1 MPSYTAVM
9 FREKDGRYLG
19 KVPVIPGI
27 RSIQYTRD
35 SVLKDLK
42 QIVQK
47 ELLRLADE
55 GLPIPV
61 ENWVPAR
68 TIWVINPRRG
78 DSVPYLISIEKE
90 NSDSYI
96 AVPTAFPTLQVK
108 GETAESALQD
118 VKFEI
123 HRKLELAA
131 AQGKYFPIQD
141 EHDAYIIKVSI

>member
-9 FREKDGRYLG
+9 FREDDGRYLG
-19 KVPVIPGI
+19 KIPVIPEI
-27 RSIQYTRD
+27 SSIQHTRD
-35 SVLKDLK
+35 LVLKDLK
-42 QIVQK
+42 QMLQK
-47 ELLRLADE
+47 ELLRLSDE
-55 GLPIPV
+55 DLPIPV

-96 AVPTAFPTLQVK
+96 AVPTAFPSLVIK
-108 GETAESALQD
+108 RETAESALQD

-123 HRKLELAA
+123 HQKLELAA
-131 AQGKYFPIQD
+131 AQGEYFPIQD
-141 EHDAYIIKVSI
+141 EHDAYIIRVSI